1 MFHSFELAGVVV
13 SLVPLTSD
21 FLVESSYIQCIVRQE
36 KKKKKK
42 YCLFSRWLLQLI
54 FKILQGS

>member
-13 SLVPLTSD
+13 SLVSLTSD

-36 KKKKKK
+36 KKKKEKV
-42 YCLFSRWLLQLI
+42 LFI
-54 FKILQGS
+54 FEMVIATNI